1 MDSYSRL
8 FRSVPNVYFPV
19 MWFALEVDAP
29 DEFVDGLKK
38 LLSLPNVIVYAGVVM
53 ILVGSLMVLTVPVL
67 YLLNK
72 QRANSMTTDKV
83 IND

>member
-1 MDSYSRL
+1 
-8 FRSVPNVYFPV
+8 
-19 MWFALEVDAP
+19 MWFALDVDAP

-38 LLSLPNVIVYAGVVM
+38 LLSLPNVIIYAGVVM
-53 ILVGSLMVLTVPVL
+53 ILVGSLMVLTVAML

-83 IND
+83 IDD